1 MRKIALVSATAL
13 CAAVLATPQAEARPL
28 GVGAA
33 VGAGVAGLA
42 VGSAIGA
49 AASGGHYGG
58 YGYDY
63 GDPAYGAY
71 SWGGPEIA
79 GYTYVPAGYAYP
91 PSYGYDDSTTVVS
104 RPSVVSRSRTVVDT
118 GFAPAAYGYDDGY
131 ETRRVSRTVASRSYG
146 TSYDRGYGY
155 RSVSRRSYEP
165 GYDYGRSSYRNV
177 SVHSSEGRY
186 GISSRDRLSDQRG
199 YRSANTFET
208 NRSLDERGSRRG
220 LRNVAAR
227 DSETMGRTT
236 MDRGSRMNRGSEM
249 DRGSWQEPSQR
260 GGRNY

>member
-13 CAAVLATPQAEARPL
+13 CAAALAAPQAEARPL

-49 AASGGHYGG
+49 AASGGYYGG

-63 GDPAYGAY
+63 GYPPYGAY

-91 PSYGYDDSTTVVS
+91 PVYDYEDSTTVVS
-104 RPSVVSRSRTVVDT
+104 RPSVVSRSRTIVDT
-118 GFAPAAYGYDDGY
+118 GYAPAAYGYDDGY
-131 ETRRVSRTVASRSYG
+131 ETRRVSRSVASRSYG

-165 GYDYGRSSYRNV
+165 DYGYGRNSYRSV
-177 SVHSSEGRY
+177 SVRSSEGRY
-186 GISSRDRLSDQRG
+186 GISSRDRLSDQGG
-199 YRSANTFET
+199 YHSANNFET
-208 NRSLDERGSRRG
+208 RRSLNERSSRQG
-220 LRNVAAR
+220 LRNVAAGA
-227 DSETMGRTT
+227 SETAGRIT
-236 MDRGSRMNRGSEM
+236 MERGSRMTRGTEI